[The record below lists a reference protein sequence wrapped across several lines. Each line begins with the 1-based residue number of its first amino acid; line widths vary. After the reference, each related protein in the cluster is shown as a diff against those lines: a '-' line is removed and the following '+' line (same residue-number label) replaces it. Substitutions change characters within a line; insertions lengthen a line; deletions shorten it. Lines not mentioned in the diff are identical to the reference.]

1 LCSDILTIY
10 KVDIGPQNLWRY
22 TGRRWITRNTRV
34 TGIAWVAWITRTTR
48 ILTAFLVGFFA

>member
-10 KVDIGPQNLWRY
+10 KVDIGSQNLWRD
-22 TGRRWITRNTRV
+22 TGRRWNTRV